1 MALTQKLFYI
11 SIFTSKKF
19 RTQMRKERERERK
32 KRSLVLSLTSSST
45 LSLMPNAADPLL
57 HTPQKISTLLR
68 KFLSSL
74 TLIIH
79 AKTKPKDRESYRRW
93 SPIQSPTHGPV
104 GLIALLKPI
113 TDLITP
119 PQLLHRAQT
128 HLQWTW
134 SDRARLCLCHVISPS
149 PSLCDLASRSNPF
162 ASLSSFFSQFDW
174 IWWFFFLVLFLLCFS
189 I

>member
-1 MALTQKLFYI
+1 
-11 SIFTSKKF
+11 
-19 RTQMRKERERERK
+19 MRKEREREREREK
-32 KRSLVLSLTSSST
+32 EEIIGTLPHIELHPLPHAKRSRSSPSH
-45 LSLMPNAADPLL
+45 SSENFSP
-57 HTPQKISTLLR
+57 HS
-68 KFLSSL
+68 LSSF
-74 TLIIH
+74 T
-79 AKTKPKDRESYRRW
+79 PSPSRRTERAIVDEAQ
-93 SPIQSPTHGPV
+93 IQSPTHDPV

-119 PQLLHRAQT
+119 PQLLHCAQT
-128 HLQWTW
+128 YLQWTR

-174 IWWFFFLVLFLLCFS
+174 IWWFFFFLVLFLLCFS

>member
-19 RTQMRKERERERK
+19 RTQMRKERERERERETK

-68 KFLSSL
+68 KFLSSF

-79 AKTKPKDRESYRRW
+79 AKPKPKDGESYPR
-93 SPIQSPTHGPV
+93 
-104 GLIALLKPI
+104 
-113 TDLITP
+113 
-119 PQLLHRAQT
+119 
-128 HLQWTW
+128 
-134 SDRARLCLCHVISPS
+134 
-149 PSLCDLASRSNPF
+149 
-162 ASLSSFFSQFDW
+162 
-174 IWWFFFLVLFLLCFS
+174 
-189 I
+189 